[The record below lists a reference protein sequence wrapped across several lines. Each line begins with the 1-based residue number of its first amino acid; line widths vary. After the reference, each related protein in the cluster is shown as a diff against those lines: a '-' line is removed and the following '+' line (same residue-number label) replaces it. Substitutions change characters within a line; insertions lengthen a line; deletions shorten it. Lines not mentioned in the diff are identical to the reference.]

1 MQTKILIVDDERD
14 VELLFRLQFRR
25 EIKEKHIYLQFA
37 FSGEDALNYLH
48 NINPMDVLLILS
60 DINMPGMNGLQL
72 VEKVKAEFPAMRIIM
87 VSAYGDDKNY
97 NEAKAK
103 GVDDFVTKPVNVVE
117 LKRKM
122 SRVIAI

>member
-1 MQTKILIVDDERD
+1 
-14 VELLFRLQFRR
+14 
-25 EIKEKHIYLQFA
+25 
-37 FSGEDALNYLH
+37 
-48 NINPMDVLLILS
+48 MDVLLVLS

-103 GVDDFVTKPVNVVE
+103 GVDDFVTKPVDFE
-117 LKRKM
+117 DLKRKM
-122 SRVIAI
+122 ARVITI

>member
-37 FSGEDALNYLH
+37 FSREDALNYLH

-103 GVDDFVTKPVNVVE
+103 GVDDFVTKPVNFVE

>member
-37 FSGEDALNYLH
+37 FSGEYALNYLH

-103 GVDDFVTKPVNVVE
+103 GVDDFVTKPVNFVE